1 MAVALENLKII
12 EERDLMGNAARV
24 GAYMQQELARFA
36 AHPLVGEV
44 RGSGLIAGLELVE
57 DKASKR
63 AFDPQLKVGA
73 RVFARGHDNGLIVR
87 AIGDTIALCP
97 PMIITEAQVQEVIR
111 RLEKTLDD
119 VAAQLAADGQLQK
132 RYA

>member
-1 MAVALENLKII
+1 
-12 EERDLMGNAARV
+12 
-24 GAYMQQELARFA
+24 
-36 AHPLVGEV
+36 
-44 RGSGLIAGLELVE
+44 
-57 DKASKR
+57 
-63 AFDPQLKVGA
+63 
-73 RVFARGHDNGLIVR
+73 VR

-97 PMIITEAQVQEVIR
+97 PMIITEAEVKEVNR